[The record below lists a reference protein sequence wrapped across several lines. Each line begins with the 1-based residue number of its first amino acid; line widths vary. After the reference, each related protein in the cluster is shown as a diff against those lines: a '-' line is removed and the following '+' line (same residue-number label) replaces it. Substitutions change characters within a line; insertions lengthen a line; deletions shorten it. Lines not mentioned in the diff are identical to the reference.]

1 MDLSFLEYAF
11 SFVSL
16 FMAVL
21 VTLIFL
27 KNLPAISSE
36 AARRSGYTPYVTVLI
51 PAFNESEYIAGTIE
65 SVLSLD
71 YPKSKLEVM
80 VLDDGSTD
88 GTFEAAS
95 AFSKKGVR
103 VLRKKNSGK
112 ADTMNQGIRLAKGEL
127 IASLDADSYVSPY
140 SLRRMLI
147 HFDSPDVAAVSS
159 AVKIKD
165 ARNLVEEVQRMEYL
179 YALFSRKVINY
190 INAVQVTP
198 GPFSVFRKDVLIKL
212 GGFDKASLV
221 EDQEIALR
229 MQKNGYRINS
239 SFDSDVYTE
248 IPHTFSELLKQRTR
262 WQRGGFWNSMKYLDM
277 VHPRY
282 GDLGLVVLPFCL
294 FSYLAVIAGV
304 MIFINNMLSPDPYQG
319 LLTSGGLIIGPMHVL
334 MAVWLLLALFWFY
347 FGMKRMFANERLTLP
362 SYILYLL
369 LYPVFTSIFWIA
381 AAYAEIRTGG
391 KFSW

>member
-1 MDLSFLEYAF
+1 
-11 SFVSL
+11 
-16 FMAVL
+16 
-21 VTLIFL
+21 
-27 KNLPAISSE
+27 
-36 AARRSGYTPYVTVLI
+36 
-51 PAFNESEYIAGTIE
+51 
-65 SVLSLD
+65 
-71 YPKSKLEVM
+71 
-80 VLDDGSTD
+80 
-88 GTFEAAS
+88 
-95 AFSKKGVR
+95 
-103 VLRKKNSGK
+103 
-112 ADTMNQGIRLAKGEL
+112 
-127 IASLDADSYVSPY
+127 
-140 SLRRMLI
+140 
-147 HFDSPDVAAVSS
+147 
-159 AVKIKD
+159 
-165 ARNLVEEVQRMEYL
+165 MEYL

-347 FGMKRMFANERLTLP
+347 FGMKRMFGNERLTLP